1 MSEGSEKAKELAA
14 IKEYIEK
21 KLEELREE
29 IATLEK
35 LKSIVDEELTKISFK
50 KATEVK
56 PAAPKIER
64 PMPSADVGRARVL
77 KSKTGEILARVL
89 ISPNEL
95 RFVIEPTINLTKDAK
110 PFQSFLLRKVLD
122 AMSKS
127 DQERVD
133 QGLIPPGHELTYEII
148 YDQDKV
154 REIIVR
160 NFREEYRLRE
170 IVNAVRWTLETVAG
184 ASR

>member
-1 MSEGSEKAKELAA
+1 MAEDQEKTKELAEM
-14 IKEYIEK
+14 KEYVEK
-21 KLEELREE
+21 RLEELRKEMS
-29 IATLEK
+29 TLEK
-35 LKSIVDEELTKISFK
+35 LKSIIDDELAKLSFR
-50 KATEVK
+50 KAAEAKLPAKRVER
-56 PAAPKIER
+56 PAAEMGK
-64 PMPSADVGRARVL
+64 ARVL

-95 RFVIEPTINLTKDAK
+95 RFLVEPGVKLPKDAR
-110 PFQSFLLRKVLD
+110 PLQSFLIRKVLD

-133 QGLIPPGHELTYEII
+133 RGLIPPGHELTYEII
-148 YDQDKV
+148 YDQDLV

-170 IVNAVRWTLETVAG
+170 IVNAVRWTLETVVS